1 MKKFFPIF
9 IFLLIITGLSAQTQN
24 NQSALNGVIDA
35 KLTVDQVRNPRS
47 NAMYNPYVV
56 DMCNAFTSSEIERMT
71 AILKQVEMASTTQII
86 VVALPGIEGDNEDDF
101 AYSLFNEWGIGQK
114 GKDNGLLVLY
124 VKDIRAIKFETGY
137 GLEGYLPDA
146 YLSDVM
152 YNTMFPLLKEG
163 KTGEAFINALQ
174 QISEKLNSEEF
185 IHEMLVQEVP
195 IRYKAVNVLCYWMII
210 SILVTL
216 LFVFSIYK
224 NTNVKEDDKDKK
236 FIAKGNDKSTSMV
249 EKVGGELS
257 ALATTTDSKSKNKIA
272 GNPIETD
279 IYLAK
284 KIQFFKFLGFMF
296 PTLFLLGIYL
306 KNLKKELRLAPQT
319 CPQCGGKM
327 HLIKPEE
334 AKQYFTKRDE
344 VENKLHSVDFN
355 YWECDSCHNHK
366 KMAYPIP
373 GSKYTQCP
381 NCGAYACS
389 IISNRIAL
397 APTTTHSG
405 TKELVHRCDCC
416 QHTYTTT
423 QVLPKLASG
432 GGSSFGG
439 GSFSGGSSFGGG
451 RSGGGG
457 VSGRF

>member
-24 NQSALNGVIDA
+24 NQSALNGVIEA

-185 IHEMLVQEVP
+185 IH
-195 IRYKAVNVLCYWMII
+195 
-210 SILVTL
+210 
-216 LFVFSIYK
+216 
-224 NTNVKEDDKDKK
+224 
-236 FIAKGNDKSTSMV
+236 
-249 EKVGGELS
+249 
-257 ALATTTDSKSKNKIA
+257 
-272 GNPIETD
+272 
-279 IYLAK
+279 
-284 KIQFFKFLGFMF
+284 
-296 PTLFLLGIYL
+296 
-306 KNLKKELRLAPQT
+306 
-319 CPQCGGKM
+319 
-327 HLIKPEE
+327 
-334 AKQYFTKRDE
+334 
-344 VENKLHSVDFN
+344 
-355 YWECDSCHNHK
+355 
-366 KMAYPIP
+366 
-373 GSKYTQCP
+373 
-381 NCGAYACS
+381 
-389 IISNRIAL
+389 
-397 APTTTHSG
+397 
-405 TKELVHRCDCC
+405 
-416 QHTYTTT
+416 
-423 QVLPKLASG
+423 
-432 GGSSFGG
+432 
-439 GSFSGGSSFGGG
+439 
-451 RSGGGG
+451 
-457 VSGRF
+457 